1 VQGTK
6 QSCTGAP
13 AHDVFISQF
22 VELGFV
28 GLFLFGWVV
37 WTVLKA
43 IPGQPNGRSWLWAEC
58 MVVWLVA
65 VLLNPWE
72 LNKSAWLLFVFIAA
86 SGSLARSIRRPEPSA
101 DDRVV
106 RPVAVWR

>member
-1 VQGTK
+1 

-13 AHDVFISQF
+13 AHNVFLSEF
-22 VELGFV
+22 AELGLV

-43 IPGQPNGRSWLWAEC
+43 IPRQPGGRSWLWAQC
-58 MVVWLVA
+58 MAVWFVA

-72 LNKSAWLLFVFIAA
+72 LNKSAWLLFALIAA
-86 SGSLARSIRRPEPSA
+86 SGSLARSIRRPEGPA
-101 DDRVV
+101 DDHTARH
-106 RPVAVWR
+106 VAVWR